1 MQRVSEPI
9 SLSLSSRG
17 RKAVA
22 TTCFFST
29 FRVFCRYKIFVR
41 RFCALFSFF
50 LSLSLS
56 LSLVWTKKRQRAA
69 MMTKK
74 WKLPVLWST
83 RGVLWLHNCSIWA
96 DDERILSSTRERER
110 REESFYFCIYR
121 PLLWVKSENK
131 QQQQEH
137 RERERVNTGRER
149 ESRMRVLFSSWRWW

>member
-56 LSLVWTKKRQRAA
+56 LSLSRMDEEET
-69 MMTKK
+69 
-74 WKLPVLWST
+74 T
-83 RGVLWLHNCSIWA
+83 RGDDDKKTDLYPYEVLVESFDYTIVACTFEPMMSVNF
-96 DDERILSSTRERER
+96 RPKRERER
-110 REESFYFCIYR
+110 REESFYFCIQR

-131 QQQQEH
+131 QQQQQQEH
-137 RERERVNTGRER
+137 RERES
-149 ESRMRVLFSSWRWW
+149 ESRMRVLVSSWR